1 MTTTTTPPHA
11 SGRDAIRKLPP
22 NSNAG
27 AVIPLK
33 SYLQKYINA
42 SAAALVPSTPLPPNV
57 KSTHVAFSLWPLLA
71 NGPSLYYAGVFDN
84 ENHFSA
90 STVKAAALF
99 AAGQFLAEAKA
110 TAANFSTAGLFVPA
124 FNSQLQAEIN
134 ANADQRILSAQIGLQ
149 PQTSTI
155 LKLTGF
161 PSVAFANG
169 FNTNLTQMIVASSDS
184 AAAVCIHAL
193 GYGYISAALKQ
204 EQFFA
209 PNTGMGTGIWLA
221 ADYKKILPAVRI
233 PCEND
238 HPDAEITTTR
248 QMCRLFAMIRLN
260 WLPDNDPD
268 TNALMQNLLNEPK
281 TGPDATEPWLS
292 GGRNPGVWPVF
303 TIVQDKI
310 GFAGLGDNET
320 PNVYSEGLIIKWNDT
335 SQVDSFNKKIDPTNA
350 NPTSHLTG
358 EIAVCWQN
366 LLAELIPGGTTQ
378 KPMFDPIIDII
389 NDSISD
395 FLDQKAL

>member
-1 MTTTTTPPHA
+1 MTKTTTPPHA

-22 NSNAG
+22 NTNAG

-33 SYLQKYINA
+33 RYLEKYVA
-42 SAAALVPSTPLPPNV
+42 AFAAALVPSTPPPLPPNV

-71 NGPSLYYAGVFDN
+71 NGPSPYYAGVFDE

-90 STVKAAALF
+90 STLKAAALF

-110 TAANFSTAGLFVPA
+110 TAANFNTAPSFLAA
-124 FNSQLQAEIN
+124 FDPQLKTEIIH
-134 ANADQRILSAQIGLQ
+134 NADDLIKNAPTPRLT

-155 LKLTGF
+155 LNVTGF
-161 PSVAFANG
+161 PSIAFANG
-169 FNTNLTQMIVASSDS
+169 FNTNLTQMIVESSDAG
-184 AAAVCIHAL
+184 AAFCIHAL
-193 GYGYISAALKQ
+193 GYGYISAALRQ
-204 EQFFA
+204 EGFFA
-209 PNTGMGTGIWLA
+209 PKTGNGTGIWLA
-221 ADYKKILPAVRI
+221 ADYKKIWQPVRI

-268 TNALMQNLLNEPK
+268 TNALMQGLLGQAGTWLKFGQHIANVPDITVEPK
-281 TGPDATEPWLS
+281 FSKVHAK
-292 GGRNPGVWPVF
+292 V
-303 TIVQDKI
+303 

-320 PNVYSEGLIIKWNDT
+320 PNVYSEGLIIKWDKT
-335 SQVDSFNKKIDPTNA
+335 SVEKAQIDSFNHTIDKENT

-366 LLAELIPGGTTQ
+366 LLANTTG
-378 KPMFDPIIDII
+378 FDGIIQVI
-389 NDSISD
+389 NNTISD

>member
-1 MTTTTTPPHA
+1 MTKTTTPPHA

-22 NSNAG
+22 NTNAG
-27 AVIPLK
+27 AVVSLK
-33 SYLQKYINA
+33 SYLEKYVNA
-42 SAAALVPSTPLPPNV
+42 FAAELIPATPPPLPPNV

-71 NGPSLYYAGVFDN
+71 NGPSPYYAGVFDN

-110 TAANFSTAGLFVPA
+110 TAANFSTVSSFLAG

-134 ANADQRILSAQIGLQ
+134 ANADHRILSANIGLQ
-149 PQTSTI
+149 PQTSTV

-161 PSVAFANG
+161 PSIAFANG
-169 FNTNLTQMIVASSDS
+169 FNTSLTQMITVSSD
-184 AAAVCIHAL
+184 ADAAVCIHAL
-193 GYGYISAALKQ
+193 GYGYISAALRQ
-204 EQFFA
+204 EGFFD
-209 PNTGMGTGIWLA
+209 PNTGAGTGIWLA
-221 ADYKKILPAVRI
+221 ADYKQIWDAVRI

-248 QMCRLFAMIRLN
+248 QMCRLFAMIELN

-268 TNALMQNLLNEPK
+268 TNALMRDLL
-281 TGPDATEPWLS
+281 GQAGSWLQYVTVHPLYS
-292 GGRNPGVWPVF
+292 KVLAKVGY
-303 TIVQDKI
+303 
-310 GFAGLGDNET
+310 AGLGTNEAG
-320 PNVYSEGLIIKWNDT
+320 PNVYSEGLIIKWENPDKPD
-335 SQVDSFNKKIDPTNA
+335 QVASFNKIIDPTNA
-350 NPTSHLTG
+350 NPATHLTG

-366 LLAELIPGGTTQ
+366 LLAELIPGAS
-378 KPMFDPIIDII
+378 PLMFDPIVKVI
-389 NDSISD
+389 NNSISD

>member
-1 MTTTTTPPHA
+1 MTKTTTPPHA

-22 NSNAG
+22 NNNAA

-33 SYLQKYINA
+33 SYLEKYVNA
-42 SAAALVPSTPLPPNV
+42 FAAALVPATPPPLPPNV
-57 KSTHVAFSLWPLLA
+57 KSTHVAFSLWPLLT
-71 NGPSLYYAGVFDN
+71 NGPSPYYAGVFDQ

-155 LKLTGF
+155 LDLTGF
-161 PSVAFANG
+161 PNIAFIQG
-169 FNTNLTQMIVASSDS
+169 FNKFNDNLTRMITESSDPGAS
-184 AAAVCIHAL
+184 FCIKAL
-193 GYGYISAALKQ
+193 GYGYISAALRQ
-204 EQFFA
+204 EVFFD
-209 PNTGMGTGIWLA
+209 PNTGTGTGIWLA
-221 ADYKKILPAVRI
+221 ADYMKTLTPVRI

-248 QMCRLFAMIRLN
+248 QMCRLFALIRLN

-268 TNALMQNLLNEPK
+268 TNALMQALLGQAG
-281 TGPDATEPWLS
+281 TWLEFGQHIS
-292 GGRNPGVWPVF
+292 NVADITVHPRFSKVHAKV
-303 TIVQDKI
+303 

-320 PNVYSEGLIIKWNDT
+320 PNVYSEGLIIKWDT
-335 SQVDSFNKKIDPTNA
+335 AAQVDSFNKKIDPTNA
-350 NPTSHLTG
+350 NPNSHLTG

-366 LLAELIPGGTTQ
+366 LLATILPTG
-378 KPMFDPIIDII
+378 FDGIIQVI
-389 NDSISD
+389 NNSMSD